1 MSRKYT
7 HNLPNSQRMQN
18 LQYAADRLQQV
29 RHRIAQ
35 AEQCAGRTPDSVR
48 LIGAS
53 KKQTAELL
61 QAFCQNGLSDLGENY
76 LQEAL
81 DKKEELTGFSVNWH
95 FIGAIQSNKTALIAR
110 NFDWVHSVDRQK
122 IARRLAE
129 QFTSTEVL
137 PKLNILL
144 QINLDN
150 EDTKAGITA
159 QSIRPTL
166 ESIQGFSNIDCRG
179 FMLIPAPRDSALEQR
194 KIFAT
199 ARSLLEDTNQEFGL
213 QMDSL
218 SMGMSNDLEAAIAE
232 GSTMIRIGTD
242 LFGARP
248 AS

>member
-7 HNLPNSQRMQN
+7 HNLPNSPAN
-18 LQYAADRLQQV
+18 AKSSV
-29 RHRIAQ
+29 RRRPSATGSPQ
-35 AEQCAGRTPDSVR
+35 ESLKPNNAPVVRPDSVR

-61 QAFCQNGLSDLGENY
+61 KAFCQNGLTDLGENY

-199 ARSLLEDTNQEFGL
+199 ARSLLEDTNQEFGFADGL
-213 QMDSL
+213 SL
-218 SMGMSNDLEAAIAE
+218 YGHVK
-232 GSTMIRIGTD
+232 
-242 LFGARP
+242 
-248 AS
+248 

>member
-1 MSRKYT
+1 M
-7 HNLPNSQRMQN
+7 
-18 LQYAADRLQQV
+18 
-29 RHRIAQ
+29 
-35 AEQCAGRTPDSVR
+35 R

-61 QAFCQNGLSDLGENY
+61 KAFCQNGLSDLGENY

-179 FMLIPAPRDSALEQR
+179 FMLIPAPSRQR
-194 KIFAT
+194 LRTNERYLQRRA
-199 ARSLLEDTNQEFGL
+199 SLLEDTNQEFGL